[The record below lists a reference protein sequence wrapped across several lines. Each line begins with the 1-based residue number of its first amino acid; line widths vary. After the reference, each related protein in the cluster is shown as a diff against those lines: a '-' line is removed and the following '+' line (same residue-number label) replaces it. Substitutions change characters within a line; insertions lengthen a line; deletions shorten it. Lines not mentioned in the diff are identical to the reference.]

1 MTLLLLLLLLLMM
14 MLMMMLMML
23 MLMMMMMML
32 MMMMLLLLLLKT
44 TQKDANFPLL
54 RRKEAILRTMNTKL
68 NYSKRCQ
75 LSSSSEKRGN
85 TVVVDDDDDD
95 ETDHCLLICVCVSCS
110 QLAVRCWIVHSTCV
124 SLETIRNL
132 YATRFEV
139 GTWRHCCVS
148 STALWKNSSNT
159 ILDKKTGSVS
169 WRLHQCDRFSVFVC

>member
-1 MTLLLLLLLLLMM
+1 MTLLLLLLLLLLMM
-14 MLMMMLMML
+14 MLMMLMML
-23 MLMMMMMML
+23 MLMMMMMMFMMML
-32 MMMMLLLLLLKT
+32 MMMLLLLLLLMMMMMMMKLT
-44 TQKDANFPLL
+44 TVCW
-54 RRKEAILRTMNTKL
+54 
-68 NYSKRCQ
+68 Y
-75 LSSSSEKRGN
+75 
-85 TVVVDDDDDD
+85 
-95 ETDHCLLICVCVSCS
+95 VCVSCS